1 MRAVYCWVGWRHLS
15 VVSVGGVCGA
25 HYPWRS
31 FELGKNF
38 PCPRNERDNAFTS
51 SMKGLPSW
59 FMPLWCV
66 LMPLTSFLLIPSVQG
81 TIPAYMLAFASAF
94 FVLMSRNDGQSS
106 AQRCR
111 YLAVALV
118 VAGIWLLL
126 FCGSQLGHLLS
137 NRHDFGEL
145 SLMNPN
151 DTRVVFRSAVF

>member
-1 MRAVYCWVGWRHLS
+1 MAGGFCVYHQLGETAPPNVPGAVSSLESSAKASALKRIDTLT
-15 VVSVGGVCGA
+15 
-25 HYPWRS
+25 
-31 FELGKNF
+31 N
-38 PCPRNERDNAFTS
+38 
-51 SMKGLPSW
+51 SMKGLPFW
-59 FMPLWCV
+59 FMPLWCTV
-66 LMPLTSFLLIPSVQG
+66 MPVTSFLLIPSVQG

-145 SLMNPN
+145 SLINPN
-151 DTRVVFRSAVF
+151 